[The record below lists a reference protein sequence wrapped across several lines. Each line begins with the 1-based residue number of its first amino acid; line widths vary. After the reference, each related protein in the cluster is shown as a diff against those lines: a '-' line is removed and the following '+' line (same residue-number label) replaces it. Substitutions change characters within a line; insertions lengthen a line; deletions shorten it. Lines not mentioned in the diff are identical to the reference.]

1 VLKKPVAI
9 SLEQLVK
16 FRYIKDKNG
25 IDILGELPEIRKSYI
40 FVESAKPRTRIDML
54 VTVKFPESRTIYYR

>member
-25 IDILGELPEIRKSYI
+25 IDILGELPEIEKIKFLWSPLNQEQEWNRHSYY
-40 FVESAKPRTRIDML
+40 S
-54 VTVKFPESRTIYYR
+54 